1 MSLCMHVR
9 MYACVALHVCMRL
22 AMMLDD
28 TSPRYVND
36 LARVANGLPTCL
48 LACLLVPN
56 KQDGTPY
63 RDIWGM

>member
-28 TSPRYVND
+28 TFPRYVND

-56 KQDGTPY
+56 K
-63 RDIWGM
+63 